1 MDMPGQGRT
10 FRRRTREFW
19 CGFLEEKSTV
29 EGRNEYLHLN
39 LRKARGSLS
48 RLVNQGT
55 LFTYLDPNL
64 TYEGPLP
71 KTNNRIEGAINAQL
85 RAMLREH
92 RGMSDMRR
100 IKSVFWWCYMHTE
113 CPKTPSEI
121 LMSMLTDVD
130 IDVLYKSDATG
141 QKRSDGAP
149 EWGERAV
156 WEESTIKHA
165 TPLLVISIQTR
176 FLSYNPLFASL

>member
-1 MDMPGQGRT
+1 MLDR
-10 FRRRTREFW
+10 
-19 CGFLEEKSTV
+19 
-29 EGRNEYLHLN
+29 RNEYLHLN

-55 LFTYLDPNL
+55 LFTYLDPKL

-121 LMSMLTDVD
+121 LTSMPTDAD
-130 IDVLYKSDATG
+130 IDVLYKSYAIG

-149 EWGERAV
+149 EWGDRAV
-156 WEESTIKHA
+156 WEEFHHK
-165 TPLLVISIQTR
+165 TR
-176 FLSYNPLFASL
+176 YPFAID